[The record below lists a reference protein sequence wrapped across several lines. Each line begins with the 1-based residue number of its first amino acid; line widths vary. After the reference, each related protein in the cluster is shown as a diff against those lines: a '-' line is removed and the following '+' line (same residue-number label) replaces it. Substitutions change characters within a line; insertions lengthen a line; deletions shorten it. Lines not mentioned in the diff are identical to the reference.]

1 MEKSILVT
9 HCNPLNPA
17 QTWSGKGRR
26 PAWLN
31 ALSWR
36 NQRNAQ
42 EIAATLYGN
51 RWLTPGEFQAI
62 RESVTVTEKQEELP
76 GLPPPPKKRGRPATG
91 KALTPAERKRKQ
103 RDRDLFKLFEDVT
116 ALSTTSLL
124 EQLQSA
130 IAERRTATARKLLD
144 ELNVR
149 VDRLENEPS

>member
-1 MEKSILVT
+1 MEKTIHVT

-31 ALSWR
+31 ALDWR
-36 NQRNAQ
+36 NQTNARD
-42 EIAATLYGN
+42 IAAKLYGN

-62 RESVTVTEKQEELP
+62 RDSVTVTEKQGELP

-103 RDRDLFKLFEDVT
+103 RDRALFKLFEDVT

-124 EQLQSA
+124 EHLQSA

-144 ELNVR
+144 ELNAR
-149 VDRLENEPS
+149 VDRLDNETS